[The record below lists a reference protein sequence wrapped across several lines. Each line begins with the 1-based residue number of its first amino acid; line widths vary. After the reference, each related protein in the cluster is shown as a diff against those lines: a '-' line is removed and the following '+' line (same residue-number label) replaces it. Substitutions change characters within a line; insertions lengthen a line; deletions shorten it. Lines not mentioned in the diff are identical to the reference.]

1 MSDAPHRTHASASG
15 GLACLQ
21 AGQANIGGLG
31 AASGRSLGGRDL
43 SRSVGH
49 PTTRV
54 KAEPWGRDRP
64 FGRASIVGR
73 RTPGLSCAPW
83 HVPTESPVKSSL
95 ALVCTLLCAAL
106 VLVAACGGTTAPAV
120 SSSAAPAVASAAPSA
135 TPVADGPP
143 RLVVIS
149 AINGYVEPC
158 GCTVDLTLGGIDRI
172 ATRIAEERRAG
183 PTAVLMVGSVLFDP
197 HVDDAHLADQEA
209 AKAEVLARALSRIGV
224 DATVTTHTELKYG
237 PKVLD
242 PLRKAWPIPDVT
254 VNVAGGAPR
263 MVTLGALKVGVFGVV
278 DAASGPTPA
287 GTPTDPEPAVRAA
300 VQKLRADGAQVV
312 VGLAA
317 LPRKALRTLAK
328 SVEGVDLWALGDT
341 PNEELRSQP
350 VGKAYVLEA
359 GDRGRN
365 LGRVLLLDAATPGP
379 LADPAGDRARELK
392 ALELQLK
399 MREDVF
405 LRTHEPTLTA
415 VIAEMKTRLELL
427 ASSPLPAAGK
437 RFEYTLV
444 PVPKDV
450 VPEPE
455 IAGWLAGYNAR
466 LKEINLAAS
475 APVPPVPEGGS
486 GYAGGKS
493 CIDCHEEAQQV
504 WLTTPHSKAWKTL
517 VDANKTFDAEC
528 VSCHVTGWLMP
539 GGVNLKNLD
548 GRTDIQCESCH
559 GPGQRHVDVGG
570 DDVTTRRTVPE
581 AVCVVCHNHFHSPK
595 FDYATYLPRVLGPG
609 HAQKN

>member
-1 MSDAPHRTHASASG
+1 M
-15 GLACLQ
+15 
-21 AGQANIGGLG
+21 
-31 AASGRSLGGRDL
+31 
-43 SRSVGH
+43 
-49 PTTRV
+49 
-54 KAEPWGRDRP
+54 
-64 FGRASIVGR
+64 
-73 RTPGLSCAPW
+73 
-83 HVPTESPVKSSL
+83 KSSL
-95 ALVCTLLCAAL
+95 ALVCTLLCAVFAL
-106 VLVAACGGTTAPAV
+106 VSACGGTTAPAGAPAV
-120 SSSAAPAVASAAPSA
+120 SSASAPAAPAAVVSAA
-135 TPVADGPP
+135 PVADGPP
-143 RLVVIS
+143 RLLLIS

-209 AKAEVLARALSRIGV
+209 AKADVLARALARIGV

-237 PKVLD
+237 PAVLD
-242 PLRKAWPIPDVT
+242 PLRKTWPLPDVT
-254 VNVAGGAPR
+254 VNVPGGAPR
-263 MVTLGALKVGVFGVV
+263 LLTLGALKVGVFGVV
-278 DAASGPTPA
+278 DAAPGPTPA
-287 GTPTDPEPAVRAA
+287 GTPGDPETAARAA

-317 LPRKALRTLAK
+317 LPRKALRMLAK
-328 SVEGVDLWALGDT
+328 GVEGVDLWALGDT
-341 PNEELRSQP
+341 PNEEVRSQP

-365 LGRVLLLDAATPGP
+365 LGRVLLLDAAADGP

-392 ALELQLK
+392 SLELQLK

-405 LRTHEPTLTA
+405 QRTQEPTLTG
-415 VIAEMKTRLELL
+415 VIAEMKTRLDLL
-427 ASSPLPAAGK
+427 AQSPLPATGK

-450 VPEPE
+450 APEPE
-455 IAGWLAGYNAR
+455 IAAWLAAYNTK

-486 GYAGGKS
+486 AYAGGKS

-539 GGVNLKNLD
+539 GGVNLKNLE
-548 GRTDIQCESCH
+548 GRTDVQCESCH

-570 DDVTTRRTVPE
+570 DDVTTKRVVPE
-581 AVCVVCHNHFHSPK
+581 SVCIVCHNHFHSPK

-609 HAQKN
+609 HAQKH